1 MALNGITINKG
12 QGGLGR
18 PLEGTDYVSSLLF
31 YSGATLPTG
40 FDSSNRTKIVY
51 SVEQA
56 ESLGIT
62 NTHLGETAAVAKIV
76 IGGIP
81 AVGDTLAVT
90 YTGINGVDT
99 VLSTYA
105 LISGEETTTTTAAA
119 AYADQINANTINT
132 GFSASAST
140 GTILITTKGGEGI
153 FPNSIMA
160 SPYAVTV
167 TGGNTATLTQP
178 TGSGSTVLGIAS
190 DIDIMHYHISEF
202 FRIQPK
208 GKLYVSIQATADV
221 GTFAKVTE
229 IQNAAQGEIKQMGVY
244 YKSTSFATSA
254 CNALQSVCTALSG
267 NSKPISSVILAGEI
281 SGTADVTTLSSNL
294 HALSCPNVSV
304 TIAQDGANVGY
315 KLFKATGKS
324 ITNVGEMLGA
334 VALSKVSE
342 SIAWFGKFQVASSE
356 LDTLAFANGQ
366 TYLSLSDAAIT
377 NLDSYGYCFLRKVI
391 DLNGSF
397 HNRPYT
403 SVSLTNDY
411 AFIYSNRTIDKAIKN
426 LRQTILPSVASPI
439 KVNAD
444 GTLSVDVINF
454 FKSLGQ
460 QALDTMLRNAEL
472 SNYQILIDP
481 SQDVLSSGTLELTA
495 ELQPLGVADFITIN
509 VGFTLAL
516 SN

>member
-18 PLEGTDYVSSLLF
+18 PLEGTDYISSLLF
-31 YSGATLPTG
+31 YSGATLPSG
-40 FDSSNRTKIVY
+40 FDSSNRTKVVY

-56 ESLGIT
+56 ESYGIT
-62 NTHLGETAAVAKIV
+62 NTHLGETAAVAKV
-76 IGGIP
+76 AIGGTP
-81 AVGDTLAVT
+81 AVGDTLVVT
-90 YTGINGVDT
+90 YTGINGVET
-99 VLSTYA
+99 VLSYA
-105 LISGEETTTTTAAA
+105 LVSGEETTTTTAAA
-119 AYADQINANTINT
+119 AYAAQINASTINT
-132 GFSASAST
+132 GFSASSSSANL
-140 GTILITTKGGEGI
+140 LITTKGGEGI
-153 FPNSIMA
+153 FPNSGT
-160 SPYAVTV
+160 PYSATA

-178 TGSGSTVLGIAS
+178 TGTGSTVLGIAS

-229 IQNAAQGEIKQMGVY
+229 IQNFAQGEIKQMGVY

-254 CNALQSVCTALSG
+254 CNALQSVCTALAG
-267 NSKPISSVILAGEI
+267 NNKPLSSVILAAEI
-281 SGTADVTTLSSNL
+281 SGTADITTISTNL

-342 SIAWFGKFQVASSE
+342 SIAWFGKFQVASAE

-366 TYLSLSDAAIT
+366 AYLSLSDAAIT
-377 NLDSYGYCFLRKVI
+377 NLDSYGFCFLRKVI

-481 SQDVLSSGTLELTA
+481 SQDVLSTNTLELTA

>member
-18 PLEGTDYVSSLLF
+18 PLEGTDYISSLLF
-31 YSGATLPTG
+31 YNGATLPTG
-40 FDSSNRTKIVY
+40 FTSTDRTKVVY

-62 NTHLGETAAVAKIV
+62 NTHLGETPAVAKV
-76 IGGIP
+76 AIGGSP
-81 AVGDTLAVT
+81 AIGDTLKVT
-90 YTGINGVDT
+90 YTGIDGTFT
-99 VLSTYA
+99 VVNHT
-105 LISGEETTTTTAAA
+105 LISGEETNVNTAAA
-119 AYADQINANTINT
+119 AYAAKINADTINS
-132 GFSASAST
+132 GFSAT
-140 GTILITTKGGEGI
+140 VTTHTILINTKGGEGI
-153 FPNSIMA
+153 YPNNPMSV
-160 SPYAVTV
+160 PYVATT
-167 TGGNTATLTQP
+167 TGSNTATVSQP
-178 TGSGSTVLGIAS
+178 TGTGSTVLGVAS

-202 FRIQPK
+202 FRLQPK

-229 IQNAAQGEIKQMGVY
+229 VQNFAQGEIKQMGVY
-244 YKSTSFATSA
+244 YKSTAFATSA
-254 CNALQSVCTALSG
+254 CNALQSVCTALAG
-267 NSKPISSVILAGEI
+267 NNKPISSVILSAEI
-281 SGTADVTTLSSNL
+281 SATADVTTISTNL
-294 HALSCPNVSV
+294 HGLSCPNISV
-304 TIAQDGANVGY
+304 TIAQDGANVGH
-315 KLFKATGKS
+315 KLFHATGKS
-324 ITNVGEMLGA
+324 ITNLGEMLGA

-342 SIAWFGKFQVASSE
+342 SIAWFGKFQVASAE

-366 TYLSLSDAAIT
+366 SYLSLSDAAIT
-377 NLDSYGYCFLRKVI
+377 NLDSYGFCFLRKVI

-472 SNYQILIDP
+472 SNYQIIIDP
-481 SQDVLSSGTLELTA
+481 SQDVLASNTLTLTA

>member
-40 FDSSNRTKIVY
+40 FDSSNRTKVVY

-62 NTHLGETAAVAKIV
+62 NTHLGETAAVAKIA
-76 IGGIP
+76 IGGTP
-81 AVGDTLAVT
+81 AVGDTLVVT
-90 YTGINGVDT
+90 YTGIGGVET
-99 VLSTYA
+99 VLSYA
-105 LISGEETTTTTAAA
+105 LVSGEETTTTTAAA
-119 AYADQINANTINT
+119 AYAAKINASTINT
-132 GFSASAST
+132 GFSASASSANL
-140 GTILITTKGGEGI
+140 LITTKGGEGI
-153 FPNSIMA
+153 FPNSGT
-160 SPYAVTV
+160 PYSATA

-244 YKSTSFATSA
+244 YKSTSFSTSA

-403 SVSLTNDY
+403 SVSLTSDY

-481 SQDVLSSGTLELTA
+481 SQDVLSTGTLELTA

-509 VGFTLAL
+509 IGFTLAL

>member
-18 PLEGTDYVSSLLF
+18 PLEGTDYISSLLF
-31 YSGATLPTG
+31 YSTGSLPTG

-76 IGGIP
+76 IGGTP
-81 AVGDTLAVT
+81 AIGDSLKVT
-90 YTGINGVDT
+90 YTGILGLDT
-99 VLSTYA
+99 VLATYA
-105 LISGEETTTTTAAA
+105 LLSGEETSPTTAATAFA
-119 AYADQINANTINT
+119 AKINANTINS
-132 GFSASAST
+132 GFSATAST
-140 GTILITTKGGEGI
+140 GTLLITTKGGEGV
-153 FPNSIMA
+153 FPNA
-160 SPYAVTV
+160 GAPYVATV
-167 TGGNTATLTQP
+167 TGASMTATVTQP
-178 TGSGSTVLGIAS
+178 TGTGSTVLGVAS
-190 DIDIMHYHISEF
+190 TTDVKHYHISEF
-202 FRIQPK
+202 FRLQPK

-229 IQNAAQGEIKQMGVY
+229 VQNFAQGEIKQMGVY
-244 YKSTSFATSA
+244 YTSTAFATSA
-254 CNALQSVCTALSG
+254 CNALQSVCTALAG
-267 NSKPISSVILAGEI
+267 NSKPISSIILAAEI
-281 SGTADVTTLSSNL
+281 SATADVTTISTNL
-294 HALSCPNVSV
+294 HGLSCPNVSV
-304 TIAQDGANVGY
+304 TIAQDGANVGH
-315 KLFKATGKS
+315 KLFHATGKS
-324 ITNVGEMLGA
+324 ITNLGEMLGA

-342 SIAWFGKFQVASSE
+342 SIAWFGKFQVASAE

-366 TYLSLSDAAIT
+366 SYLSLSDAAIT
-377 NLDSYGYCFLRKVI
+377 NLDSYGFCFLRKVI

-472 SNYQILIDP
+472 SNYQIIIDP
-481 SQDVLSSGTLELTA
+481 SQDVLSTNTLELTA